1 MNQFAPHFSFRCTF
15 CRTLV
20 LQALALVSTFCVL
33 IASAGPRYPE
43 PAIAHAKKAIA
54 VAQASDLAYDIVASL
69 TTEVGARPAGSPND
83 AKAVEWARAKL
94 TALGFERVWT
104 EPVKVDAWTR
114 ISGHADVLSPY
125 PQHLS
130 ITALGN
136 SVSTSG
142 EGVTADVAYYENFD
156 QLKADTSNRA
166 SGKIVFI
173 DSAFKKSRE
182 GADYGKT
189 VGARVIGVNEASKRG
204 AVALMI
210 RSIGSDQNRLAH
222 TGTMRY
228 DDKSPRIPAAAVSA
242 PDAEMIARQIK
253 SGKTVKISL
262 TLKNSITKGLESSN
276 VLAEIRGSEKPDQ
289 VIAIGAHLDS
299 WDLGTG
305 AIDDGTGV
313 AITVA
318 AAKILKDMGVRP
330 KRTIRVILFANEE
343 NGLDGGRA
351 YAVLHGKEK
360 HQLVAESDLGSA
372 NVYRIHS
379 VVSEATLPWIEEIA
393 GVIAPLGIEL
403 GDNNAGVGADV
414 SPLVNEWGHPGASLA
429 QDATDYFDYHHTAND
444 TLDKVDPVQLK
455 QNVAAWVALVW
466 LAAQAEADFMGAVKA
481 K

>member
-1 MNQFAPHFSFRCTF
+1 MNQFARHFSFRCTF
-15 CRTLV
+15 RRTIV
-20 LQALALVSTFCVL
+20 LQALAFISTFCAL

-69 TTEVGARPAGSPND
+69 TTEVGARPAGSAND

-114 ISGHADVLSPY
+114 ISGHADVISPY

-142 EGVTADVAYYENFD
+142 EGITADVAYYENFD

-204 AVALMI
+204 AVAVMI

-330 KRTIRVILFANEE
+330 KRTIRVILFCNEE

-351 YAVLHGKEK
+351 YAALHGKEK
-360 HQLVAESDLGSA
+360 HQLVAESDLGAA

-379 VVSEATLPWIEEIA
+379 VVSEATLPWIREIA
-393 GVIAPLGIEL
+393 SVIAPLGIEL
-403 GDNNAGVGADV
+403 GDNKAGVGADV

>member
-1 MNQFAPHFSFRCTF
+1 MNQFARYFSFRCTF
-15 CRTLV
+15 RRTLV

-104 EPVKVDAWTR
+104 EPVKVDAWAR

-276 VLAEIRGSEKPDQ
+276 VLAEIRGNEKPDQ

-393 GVIAPLGIEL
+393 GVIVPLGIEL

-444 TLDKVDPVQLK
+444 TLDKVDPVQLN

>member
-1 MNQFAPHFSFRCTF
+1 MNQFARHFCFRCTF
-15 CRTLV
+15 RRTIV
-20 LQALALVSTFCVL
+20 LQAIALISTFCVL
-33 IASAGPRYPE
+33 IASAGPGYPE

-114 ISGHADVLSPY
+114 ISGHAEVISPY

-156 QLKADTSNRA
+156 QLKAATSDRA
-166 SGKIVFI
+166 RGKIVFI

-253 SGKTVKISL
+253 SGKTVKIVL
-262 TLKNSITKGLESSN
+262 ALKNSITKGLESSN
-276 VLAEIRGSEKPDQ
+276 VLAEIRGSEKPNQ
-289 VIAIGAHLDS
+289 VVAIGAHLDS

-351 YAVLHGKEK
+351 YAALHGKEK
-360 HQLVAESDLGSA
+360 HQLVAESDLGAA

-379 VVSEATLPWIEEIA
+379 VVSEATLPWIREIA
-393 GVIAPLGIEL
+393 SVIAPLGIEL
-403 GDNNAGVGADV
+403 GDNKAGVGADV

-444 TLDKVDPVQLK
+444 TLDKVDRVQLK